1 MDPNCDCKFFIP
13 NAFSPNNDGIND
25 NFYVNLECQV
35 SNFSFRIFNRWGE
48 LIYFSEDEKGYWDG
62 KYNGKEQPIDGYLYQ
77 IEYFPTETR
86 TKNLISKNGYF
97 NLVK

>member
-1 MDPNCDCKFFIP
+1 MKKVIGMENIM
-13 NAFSPNNDGIND
+13 
-25 NFYVNLECQV
+25 E
-35 SNFSFRIFNRWGE
+35 
-48 LIYFSEDEKGYWDG
+48 
-62 KYNGKEQPIDGYLYQ
+62 KEQPIDGYLYQ